1 MKENDNGEIINAFE
15 FENGNHAVLLDLGK
29 VYDTFL
35 ALEDKYGTLLGWQFL
50 TLKILEADPSRK
62 YFAFPERQYRMGGFR
77 AVMINL
83 IEECKKEVRAKMKYL
98 FILLT
103 LLLSE
108 SVWSHGG
115 GLNKDGCHND
125 RKTGGYHCHRGKIPT
140 IPAIPQQR
148 IYGSSENSINTRWCS
163 NNGGIS
169 EYRTDG
175 TFVDCLTDT
184 YAVEA
189 EFDNKWKEAIRQSLH
204 YAESTNRRAIF
215 LFIETKLKK
224 DYYGELE
231 RVINKYQLPI
241 TVFVIN
247 Q

>member
-1 MKENDNGEIINAFE
+1 MNK
-15 FENGNHAVLLDLGK
+15 
-29 VYDTFL
+29 
-35 ALEDKYGTLLGWQFL
+35 
-50 TLKILEADPSRK
+50 S
-62 YFAFPERQYRMGGFR
+62 
-77 AVMINL
+77 
-83 IEECKKEVRAKMKYL
+83 
-98 FILLT
+98 
-103 LLLSE
+103 LLLVLFFMSTNI
-108 SVWSHGG
+108 WSHSG

-148 IYGSSENSINTRWCS
+148 IYSDSENSINTRWCS
-163 NNGGIS
+163 NNGGKS
-169 EYRTDG
+169 EYRTKDG

-189 EFDNKWKEAIRQSLH
+189 EFDNKWKEAIGQSLH
-204 YAESTNRRAIF
+204 YAESTNRRAAI
-215 LFIETKLKK
+215 LFIKRQNSRK

-241 TVFVIN
+241 TVFTIN